1 MEQNTTA
8 TMDSNNQKSKN
19 NQIAMIITSIV
30 AICGIGFGINGII
43 QNSQKDSQI
52 TDLKVQLEE
61 SNNKIT
67 TSIEKEK
74 NEDKENET
82 AANSY
87 LSINNW
93 GIKVKIGTDIRPLRI
108 IYSSDEEND
117 EYVTISVIQ
126 NNKFYEYKDTNL
138 YPLSISI
145 VRSATKTEIEG
156 YTTTFKPIC
165 NIGGYNYFVTHQTG
179 IGLFEEIPSSIMES
193 LIEANNQLL
202 EKLKNPNNYFAL

>member
-1 MEQNTTA
+1 MEQNTTD